1 MGGKGLKAGAEWRPL
16 SEVMVLLPVALGTM
30 LAPLN
35 STMIAVALPELLG
48 DFERSLAWGSW
59 IVTSYLVA
67 MAAVQPLGGSL
78 GDRYGR
84 RRLFLMGLTLFL
96 AATVVAALSW
106 SIEVLIVARTV
117 QAIAG
122 AMAIPNGT
130 ALVRSLVAP
139 ERRGRAFGNV
149 GAAIAVAAGLG
160 PPIGGILTAALGWR
174 WIFAANLLLLAPALV
189 LGWRLPADSP
199 SPQTGRFDLRCATL
213 LTLGLVSLVLTLT
226 IWRLPGASLGL
237 APAFGLFAAV
247 AALVLIRH
255 CKRSQNPVLNVA
267 LLRARGFTPAVTNV
281 LLSNLA
287 MYTLLLSLPLFLAGW
302 STWGS
307 AQVGL
312 LLAGLSLPTIV
323 FSPLGGRLSDR
334 AGRRAPAV
342 VGACLISL
350 GVLPFLAI
358 GPTWSW
364 PLYLFPLILV
374 GAGLGLSMAPVQATA
389 IETVPSS
396 QAGQAAG
403 LFSTMRYLGSILG
416 SSIMAAVLIGP
427 APPIENFRILYVALF
442 LSACGAIFA
451 SWRLPVWLKRDSD
464 HEAGPSISPK

>member
-1 MGGKGLKAGAEWRPL
+1 ML
-16 SEVMVLLPVALGTM
+16 VPVALGTM

-48 DFERSLAWGSW
+48 DFGRSLAWGSW

-84 RRLFLMGLTLFL
+84 RRLFLLGLALFFV
-96 AATVVAALSW
+96 ATVVAALSW
-106 SIEVLIVARTV
+106 RIEVLLVARTV
-117 QAIAG
+117 QALSG
-122 AMAIPNGT
+122 ATAIPNGT

-149 GAAIAVAAGLG
+149 GSAIALAAGLG

-174 WIFAANLLLLAPALV
+174 WIFVANIVLIAPALI
-189 LGWRLPADSP
+189 LGSRLPADSP
-199 SPQTGRFDLRCATL
+199 ASQTGRFDLRGAAL
-213 LTLGLVSLVLTLT
+213 LTLGLVSLVLALT
-226 IWRLPGASLGL
+226 VWRLPGASLSL
-237 APAFGLFAAV
+237 VPVLGLFAAV
-247 AALVLIRH
+247 TGLALTRH
-255 CKRSQNPVLNVA
+255 AGHSQNPVLNLA
-267 LLRARGFTPAVTNV
+267 LLRARGFTPAVANI

-302 STWGS
+302 SAWGS

-312 LLAGLSLPTIV
+312 LLAGLSLPTI
-323 FSPLGGRLSDR
+323 FLSPFGGRLSDR
-334 AGRRAPAV
+334 VGRRAPV
-342 VGACLISL
+342 VAGACLMSL
-350 GVLPFLAI
+350 GILPFLAVS
-358 GPTWSW
+358 PTWSW
-364 PLYLFPLILV
+364 PLYLVPLILV

-389 IETVPSS
+389 IETAPPSQS
-396 QAGQAAG
+396 GQAAG

-427 APPIENFRILYVALF
+427 HPPVGNFRILYAILF
-442 LSACGAIFA
+442 VSACGAIFV
-451 SWRLPVWLKRDSD
+451 SRRLPVRLKATGA
-464 HEAGPSISPK
+464 HEVEPSLPPEQART